1 MRQQTQTEEILE
13 MSEGKEL
20 EKELIS
26 LFETTSRLE
35 YELELAVRFREE

>member
-1 MRQQTQTEEILE
+1 MNQKEELVE

-20 EKELIS
+20 EMELLS

-35 YELELAVRFREE
+35 YELELVVSLRED